1 VQDLQVGAHT
11 LRERADE
18 DRRAGGQRHAARA
31 PQGAGRCL
39 SNQVGVHAA
48 EQGHDKLLLGM
59 LAEAQL
65 MYINQGTGAVSWND
79 ARELRIEKKR
89 KERKKER
96 KKVTM

>member
-1 VQDLQVGAHT
+1 
-11 LRERADE
+11 
-18 DRRAGGQRHAARA
+18 
-31 PQGAGRCL
+31 
-39 SNQVGVHAA
+39 
-48 EQGHDKLLLGM
+48 M